1 MEPTQINELLFEAA
15 TLLVTGMAVV
25 FVFLTILIFSVK
37 LMTKLC
43 LAFPESQTQRP
54 APAMA
59 APKPTTQSNDDTLVA
74 IKAAVDAYRQGNT
87 SRS

>member
-1 MEPTQINELLFEAA
+1 MEPTHINALLLEAA
-15 TLLVTGMAVV
+15 TLLATGMTVV

-43 LAFPESQTQRP
+43 LAFPEAQTQQP
-54 APAMA
+54 VQATSAQQ
-59 APKPTTQSNDDTLVA
+59 PTTQSNDDTLTA
-74 IKAAVDAYRQGNT
+74 IKAAIDAYRQGNT

>member
-1 MEPTQINELLFEAA
+1 MEPTQINALLLEAA
-15 TLLVTGMAVV
+15 TLLATGMAVV

-43 LAFPESQTQRP
+43 LAFPETQAQQLSP
-54 APAMA
+54 ATA
-59 APKPTTQSNDDTLVA
+59 AQKNITQSNDDTLVA
-74 IKAAVDAYRQGNT
+74 IKAAVEAYRQGNT